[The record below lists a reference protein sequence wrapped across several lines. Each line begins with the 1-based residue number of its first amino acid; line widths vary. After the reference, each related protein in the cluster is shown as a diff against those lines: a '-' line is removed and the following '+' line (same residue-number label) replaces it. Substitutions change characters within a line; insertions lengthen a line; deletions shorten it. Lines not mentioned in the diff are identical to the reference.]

1 MKIETE
7 YCIDIDVDAMNAD
20 APRDFTKDIDNFVFG
35 GYVDWIRRD
44 ENGCYV
50 RMGDA
55 WIPVVDWIKKY
66 EFPGARDLRHIA
78 KYFYNLGRME
88 HTPEKCLE
96 GVLDYDDLSQIELA
110 VAVYWE
116 KNRKRYPVTCEHQK
130 KVLQKLHSLAGYD
143 YNEFTH
149 KWEDEK

>member
-1 MKIETE
+1 MNTK
-7 YCIDIDVDAMNAD
+7 YRIDIDVNVMNAD

-55 WIPVVDWIKKY
+55 WIPVVDWQKSI

-78 KYFYNLGRME
+78 KYFYNLGRIE

-96 GVLDYDDLSQIELA
+96 GILDYDDISQLELA
-110 VAVYWE
+110 IAAYW
-116 KNRKRYPVTCEHQK
+116 KKYCHRYFVTCKHQRQ
-130 KVLQKLHSLAGYD
+130 VLMKLYALAGYD
-143 YNEFTH
+143 YNVFNHE
-149 KWEDEK
+149 WEDEK